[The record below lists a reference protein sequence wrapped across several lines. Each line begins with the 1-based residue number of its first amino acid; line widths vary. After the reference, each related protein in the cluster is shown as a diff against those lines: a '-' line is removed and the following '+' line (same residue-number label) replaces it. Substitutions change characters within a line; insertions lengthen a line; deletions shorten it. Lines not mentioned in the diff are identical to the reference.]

1 MKFKGLMITICF
13 LFSSFVVN
21 AEENQFTI
29 LAKPVATYTMSDNI
43 QDTFGIPMIFD
54 EDASFALGADFIFY
68 DVAGVKLG
76 GEAFIFEN
84 DFSLFGSQGTTLTL
98 MTMFN
103 ARKYFLDGMF
113 KPYIGAGAGVG
124 SVSFN
129 SLPLSGSAAGLNAQ
143 FLLGF
148 DAKFSEVFGV
158 FIEYKNV
165 FYADYSG
172 ETASGATA
180 DFDFSGSGIT
190 AGLSIRF

>member
-1 MKFKGLMITICF
+1 
-13 LFSSFVVN
+13 
-21 AEENQFTI
+21 
-29 LAKPVATYTMSDNI
+29 
-43 QDTFGIPMIFD
+43 D

>member
-1 MKFKGLMITICF
+1 MITICF

-84 DFSLFGSQGTTLTL
+84 DFSLFGSQGTMLTL
-98 MTMFN
+98 MT
-103 ARKYFLDGMF
+103 
-113 KPYIGAGAGVG
+113 
-124 SVSFN
+124 
-129 SLPLSGSAAGLNAQ
+129 
-143 FLLGF
+143 
-148 DAKFSEVFGV
+148 
-158 FIEYKNV
+158 
-165 FYADYSG
+165 
-172 ETASGATA
+172 
-180 DFDFSGSGIT
+180 
-190 AGLSIRF
+190 